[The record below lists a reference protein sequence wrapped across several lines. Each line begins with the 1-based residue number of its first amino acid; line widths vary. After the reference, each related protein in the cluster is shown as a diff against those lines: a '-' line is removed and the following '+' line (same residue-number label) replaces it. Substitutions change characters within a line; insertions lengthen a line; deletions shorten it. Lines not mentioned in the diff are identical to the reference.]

1 MPNLDELSLKEVID
15 LILNFYIDPCGY
27 LGNEVDSHPEII
39 EFIAE
44 GYAVLKEERFKL
56 SEAGEDFLHKYIETI
71 SEKFIKYIRERNY
84 RLSFVEIASWFCEEY
99 NLESK
104 EDGEEIASYICAN
117 LHNYGYGYGKIYNS
131 REREI
136 YQFHAV

>member
-1 MPNLDELSLKEVID
+1 MDEVESKFEDEPVI
-15 LILNFYIDPCGY
+15 IQAIQ
-27 LGNEVDSHPEII
+27 
-39 EFIAE
+39 
-44 GYAVLKEERFKL
+44 
-56 SEAGEDFLHKYIETI
+56 
-71 SEKFIKYIRERNY
+71 YIRERNY